1 MFKISCEKGC
11 QTPDMKIS
19 ELIEVIKNYHKGDVE
34 GVIIDDE
41 TTRDQILSCL

>member
-1 MFKISCEKGC
+1 
-11 QTPDMKIS
+11 MKIS